1 MRAFTKTTLALT
13 SFVLAAGG
21 ALGAA
26 CSSADSADSAG
37 SAGGASSG
45 APSVDGAAS
54 ADGSSGGTDGATGDA
69 NVSTDSGPG
78 TDAATEGGND
88 ADATPG
94 TFTLTS
100 TAFAANGSIPAI
112 HTCDGT
118 NASPPLAWTDP
129 PSGTQSY
136 AVVMRDLSLG
146 ASPNYHWVIYD
157 IPAATTSL
165 PQAVEAVASPSVPAG
180 AKQTYWSF
188 GEQYS
193 YLGPCPP
200 SGTHDYQLTVYSFA
214 TPTIAVGAPGTDP
227 AAADTV
233 IQANKTGS
241 ATLTGK
247 YMR

>member
-1 MRAFTKTTLALT
+1 MNAKQLFLCASLVGAFALA
-13 SFVLAAGG
+13 
-21 ALGAA
+21 AA
-26 CSSADSADSAG
+26 CSSSDG
-37 SAGGASSG
+37 AGGASSG
-45 APSVDGAAS
+45 SPAADAATNGDGSSGSTDGAAS
-54 ADGSSGGTDGATGDA
+54 DA
-69 NVSTDSGPG
+69 LVSTDSGG
-78 TDAATEGGND
+78 STDAATEGGAD
-88 ADATPG
+88 ADAAAG

-100 TAFAANGSIPAI
+100 TAFAASASIPSI

-118 NASPPLAWTDP
+118 NESPPLAWSDAP
-129 PSGTQSY
+129 AGTQSY

-165 PQAVEAVASPSVPAG
+165 PQGVQAVASPPIPSG

-188 GEQYS
+188 GAQYS

-200 SGTHDYQLTVYSFA
+200 SGTHDYQFTVYAFA
-214 TPTIAVGAPGTDP
+214 TPTLAVGAPGTDP
-227 AAADTV
+227 AAADAV
-233 IQANKTGS
+233 IQANKTAS

>member
-1 MRAFTKTTLALT
+1 MKHLAWIGIA
-13 SFVLAAGG
+13 VAI

-26 CSSADSADSAG
+26 CSSTDD
-37 SAGGASSG
+37 AGGASSG
-45 APSVDGAAS
+45 TPAGDAGPR
-54 ADGSSGGTDGATGDA
+54 ADGSSSGTDGSSGDA
-69 NVSTDSGPG
+69 LAPLDSSSPDSATDSG
-78 TDAATEGGND
+78 DASVL
-88 ADATPG
+88 PG

-100 TAFAANGSIPAI
+100 TAFAANGSIPAV

-118 NASPPLAWTDP
+118 NVSPPLTWTDAP
-129 PSGTQSY
+129 AGTQSY

-165 PQAVEAVASPSVPAG
+165 PQAVESVASPSIPAG

-188 GEQYS
+188 GAQYS
-193 YLGPCPP
+193 YRGPCPP
-200 SGTHDYQLTVYSFA
+200 SGTHDYQFTVYSFA
-214 TPTIAVGAPGTDP
+214 TPTIAAGVPATDP
-227 AAADTV
+227 AAEDAI